1 MNINQIQTILTETKL
16 KLTEIMKLN
25 IGGGIVDMSLEM
37 KLGKT
42 MTIRDKGEADTQ
54 NPEIE
59 AVKEKVREKEDMK

>member
-25 IGGGIVDMSLEM
+25 IGGGITDTSLEM